1 MKEVASPEGIAVL
14 VWTVVQ
20 EMVIHIQKQFSWHGW
35 PSSRKVY
42 LYRNPRQRRWSWNT
56 LLLSGNLHGGYKRR
70 ILIGELY
77 NTFTMSHK
85 LSPCRVPCRIAF
97 SNFGEWKTR
106 LWPMT
111 SSVALCWLD
120 GHEFEEAPGV
130 GDIQGSLV
138 CCSPWGHKE
147 LDMTEWL
154 NWTDDSLWFL
164 MNLSPWI
171 LMVLSN

>member
-70 ILIGELY
+70 ILFGELY
-77 NTFTMSHK
+77 NTMSHK

-147 LDMTEWL
+147 LDMTEQL
-154 NWTDDSLWFL
+154 SLSATGQPYGALWSL
-164 MNLSPWI
+164 AD
-171 LMVLSN
+171 